1 MKRNFSFYVARRYMF
16 SKKSVGA
23 INVISFISVTGV
35 AVATM
40 ALVIVLSVF
49 NGFHDLVA
57 SLFTNFDPQIEVVPA
72 KGKTVNADAP
82 ELDKIRHLNF
92 VDVATDVVEDQ
103 AIAVYGDRQRMV
115 TVMGV
120 DENFDQLTR
129 IGDILYGE
137 GDFTLRVANLYFGVP
152 GIRLAQDMGLGAR
165 WADYLKIYAP
175 VRQGQLTD
183 LDTPTDGFVVDSLL
197 SPGVVFAVN
206 QNKYD
211 RDRII
216 TSIYFARQLFDQ
228 DGMLSSLQL
237 RLKPGTDLA
246 EAKQEIKAAAGEN
259 FRVLDRFE
267 QQEDTFRIMQIEK
280 VLAYVFLTFILIV
293 ACFNIISSLSMLIID
308 KKDDINTLHNL
319 GASDRQIVSIFLY
332 EGRIISAVGALI
344 GIGLGLA
351 LCGLQQAF
359 GFVKMG
365 DSSGT
370 FIVNA
375 YPRER
380 SLRGCAR
387 SVHHRH
393 PDRMGGVVDSGAPSA
408 PSDNGQK
415 SNNINKS
422 KENNEQETL
431 FDSSSCCPA
440 CRSDGS
446 SNANRQRTDCAAC
459 GKGERRTGCHPQR
472 GLLEDDFGFGV

>member
-23 INVISFISVTGV
+23 INVISFISVAGV
-35 AVATM
+35 AVGTM

-57 SLFTNFDPQIEVVPA
+57 SLFTNFDPQIEVVPV
-72 KGKTVNADAP
+72 KGKTINADAP
-82 ELDKIRHLNF
+82 ELDRIRHLNF

-120 DENFDQLTR
+120 DENFDQLTN
-129 IGDILYGE
+129 ISDILYGD

-152 GIRLAQDMGLGAR
+152 GIRLAQDLGLGAR

-175 VRQGQLTD
+175 VRRGQLTD

-197 SPGVVFAVN
+197 SPGVVYAVN

-237 RLKPGTDLA
+237 RLKPGTDLGT
-246 EAKQEIKAAAGEN
+246 AKREIKAAAGER

-267 QQEDTFRIMQIEK
+267 QQADTFRIMQIEK

-308 KKDDINTLHNL
+308 KKNDINTLHNL
-319 GASDRQIVSIFLY
+319 GANDRQIVSIFLY

-365 DSSGT
+365 ESSGT

-375 YPRER
+375 YPV
-380 SLRGCAR
+380 
-387 SVHHRH
+387 SVHYW
-393 PDRMGGVVDSGAPSA
+393 DVLVVFITVILIGWAASW
-408 PSDNGQK
+408 
-415 SNNINKS
+415 I
-422 KENNEQETL
+422 
-431 FDSSSCCPA
+431 PA
-440 CRSDGS
+440 RRLRKQIL
-446 SNANRQRTDCAAC
+446 NRIT
-459 GKGERRTGCHPQR
+459 TP
-472 GLLEDDFGFGV
+472 

>member
-23 INVISFISVTGV
+23 INVISFISVAGV
-35 AVATM
+35 AVGTM

-57 SLFTNFDPQIEVVPA
+57 SLFTNFDPQIEVVPV
-72 KGKTVNADAP
+72 KGKTINADAP
-82 ELDKIRHLNF
+82 ELDRIRHLDF

-120 DENFDQLTR
+120 DENFDQLTN
-129 IGDILYGE
+129 ISDILYGD

-152 GIRLAQDMGLGAR
+152 GIRLAQDLGLSAR

-175 VRQGQLTD
+175 VRRGQLTD

-197 SPGVVFAVN
+197 SPGVVYAVN

-237 RLKPGTDLA
+237 RLKPGTDLST
-246 EAKQEIKAAAGEN
+246 AKREIKAAAGEK

-267 QQEDTFRIMQIEK
+267 QQADTFRIMQIEK

-308 KKDDINTLHNL
+308 KKNDINTLHNL
-319 GASDRQIVSIFLY
+319 GANDRQIQSIFLY

-365 DSSGT
+365 ESSGT

-375 YPRER
+375 YPV
-380 SLRGCAR
+380 
-387 SVHHRH
+387 SVHYW
-393 PDRMGGVVDSGAPSA
+393 DVLVVFITVILIGWAASW
-408 PSDNGQK
+408 
-415 SNNINKS
+415 I
-422 KENNEQETL
+422 
-431 FDSSSCCPA
+431 PA
-440 CRSDGS
+440 RRLRKQIL
-446 SNANRQRTDCAAC
+446 NRIT
-459 GKGERRTGCHPQR
+459 TS
-472 GLLEDDFGFGV
+472 

>member
-1 MKRNFSFYVARRYMF
+1 MLKRNFSFYIARRYMF

-23 INVISFISVTGV
+23 INVISFISVAGV
-35 AVATM
+35 AVGTM

-57 SLFTNFDPQIEVVPA
+57 SLFTNFDPQIEVVPL
-72 KGKTVNADAP
+72 KGKTINADAP
-82 ELDKIRHLNF
+82 ELDRIRHLNF

-120 DENFDQLTR
+120 DENFDQLTN
-129 IGDILYGE
+129 IGDILYGD

-152 GIRLAQDMGLGAR
+152 GIRLAQDLGLGAR

-175 VRQGQLTD
+175 VRRGQLTD

-197 SPGVVFAVN
+197 SPGVVYAVN

-237 RLKPGTDLA
+237 RLKPGTDLST
-246 EAKQEIKAAAGEN
+246 AKREIKAAAGEK

-267 QQEDTFRIMQIEK
+267 QQADTFRIMQIEK

-308 KKDDINTLHNL
+308 KKNDINTLHNL
-319 GASDRQIVSIFLY
+319 GANDRQIVSIFLY

-365 DSSGT
+365 ESSGT

-375 YPRER
+375 YPV
-380 SLRGCAR
+380 
-387 SVHHRH
+387 SVHYW
-393 PDRMGGVVDSGAPSA
+393 DVLVVFITVILIGWAASW
-408 PSDNGQK
+408 
-415 SNNINKS
+415 I
-422 KENNEQETL
+422 
-431 FDSSSCCPA
+431 PA
-440 CRSDGS
+440 RRLRKQIL
-446 SNANRQRTDCAAC
+446 NRIT
-459 GKGERRTGCHPQR
+459 TP
-472 GLLEDDFGFGV
+472 

>member
-1 MKRNFSFYVARRYMF
+1 MLKRNFSFYVARRYMF

-23 INVISFISVTGV
+23 INVISFISVAGV
-35 AVATM
+35 AVGTM

-57 SLFTNFDPQIEVVPA
+57 SLFTNFDPQIEVVPV
-72 KGKTVNADAP
+72 KGKTINADAP
-82 ELDKIRHLNF
+82 ELDRIRHLDF

-120 DENFDQLTR
+120 DENFDQLTN
-129 IGDILYGE
+129 IGDILYGD

-152 GIRLAQDMGLGAR
+152 GIRLAQDLGLGAR

-175 VRQGQLTD
+175 VRRGQLTD

-197 SPGVVFAVN
+197 SPGVVYAVN

-237 RLKPGTDLA
+237 RLKPGTDLGA
-246 EAKQEIKAAAGEN
+246 AKKEIKAAAGEK

-267 QQEDTFRIMQIEK
+267 QQADTFRIMQIEK

-308 KKDDINTLHNL
+308 KKNDINTLHNL
-319 GASDRQIVSIFLY
+319 GANDRQIQSIFLY

-365 DSSGT
+365 ESSGT

-375 YPRER
+375 YPV
-380 SLRGCAR
+380 
-387 SVHHRH
+387 SVHYW
-393 PDRMGGVVDSGAPSA
+393 DVLVVFITVILIGWAASW
-408 PSDNGQK
+408 
-415 SNNINKS
+415 I
-422 KENNEQETL
+422 
-431 FDSSSCCPA
+431 PA
-440 CRSDGS
+440 RRLRKQIL
-446 SNANRQRTDCAAC
+446 NRIT
-459 GKGERRTGCHPQR
+459 TP
-472 GLLEDDFGFGV
+472 

>member
-1 MKRNFSFYVARRYMF
+1 MSTSQHNTISTPQHFTITTHKIMKRNFSFYVARRYMF

-23 INVISFISVTGV
+23 INVISFISVAGV
-35 AVATM
+35 AVGTM

-57 SLFTNFDPQIEVVPA
+57 SLFTNFDPQIEVVPV
-72 KGKTVNADAP
+72 KGKTINADAP
-82 ELDKIRHLNF
+82 ELDRIRHLDF

-120 DENFDQLTR
+120 DENFDQLTN
-129 IGDILYGE
+129 ISDILYGD

-152 GIRLAQDMGLGAR
+152 GIRLAQDLGLGAR

-175 VRQGQLTD
+175 VRRGQLTD

-197 SPGVVFAVN
+197 SPGVVYAVN

-237 RLKPGTDLA
+237 RLKPGTDLGT
-246 EAKQEIKAAAGEN
+246 AKREIKAAAGEK

-267 QQEDTFRIMQIEK
+267 QQADTFRIMQIEK

-308 KKDDINTLHNL
+308 KKNDINTLHNL
-319 GASDRQIVSIFLY
+319 GANDRQIQSIFLY

-365 DSSGT
+365 ESSGT

-375 YPRER
+375 YPV
-380 SLRGCAR
+380 
-387 SVHHRH
+387 SVHYW
-393 PDRMGGVVDSGAPSA
+393 DVLVVFITVILIGWAASW
-408 PSDNGQK
+408 
-415 SNNINKS
+415 I
-422 KENNEQETL
+422 
-431 FDSSSCCPA
+431 PA
-440 CRSDGS
+440 RRLRKQIL
-446 SNANRQRTDCAAC
+446 NRIT
-459 GKGERRTGCHPQR
+459 TS
-472 GLLEDDFGFGV
+472 

>member
-1 MKRNFSFYVARRYMF
+1 MLKRNFSFYVARRYMF

-23 INVISFISVTGV
+23 INVISFISVAGV
-35 AVATM
+35 AVGTM

-57 SLFTNFDPQIEVVPA
+57 SLFTNFDPQIEVVPV
-72 KGKTVNADAP
+72 KGKTINADAP
-82 ELDKIRHLNF
+82 ELDRIRHLNF

-120 DENFDQLTR
+120 DENFDQLTN
-129 IGDILYGE
+129 ISDILYGD

-152 GIRLAQDMGLGAR
+152 GIRLAQDLGLGAR

-175 VRQGQLTD
+175 VRRGQLTD

-197 SPGVVFAVN
+197 SPGVVYAVN

-237 RLKPGTDLA
+237 RLKPGTDLGT
-246 EAKQEIKAAAGEN
+246 AKREIKAAAGEK

-267 QQEDTFRIMQIEK
+267 QQADTFRIMQIEK

-308 KKDDINTLHNL
+308 KKNDINTLHNL
-319 GASDRQIVSIFLY
+319 GANDRQIQSIFLY

-365 DSSGT
+365 ESSGT

-375 YPRER
+375 YPV
-380 SLRGCAR
+380 
-387 SVHHRH
+387 SVHYW
-393 PDRMGGVVDSGAPSA
+393 DVLVVFVTVILIGWAASW
-408 PSDNGQK
+408 
-415 SNNINKS
+415 I
-422 KENNEQETL
+422 
-431 FDSSSCCPA
+431 PA
-440 CRSDGS
+440 RRLRKQIL
-446 SNANRQRTDCAAC
+446 NRIT
-459 GKGERRTGCHPQR
+459 TP
-472 GLLEDDFGFGV
+472 

>member
-23 INVISFISVTGV
+23 INVISFISVAGV
-35 AVATM
+35 AVGTM

-57 SLFTNFDPQIEVVPA
+57 SLFTNFDPQIEVVPL

-82 ELDKIRHLNF
+82 ELDRIRHLNF

-120 DENFDQLTR
+120 DENFDQLTN
-129 IGDILYGE
+129 ISDILYGD
-137 GDFTLRVANLYFGVP
+137 GDFTLRIANLYFGVP
-152 GIRLAQDMGLGAR
+152 GIRLAQDLGLGAR

-175 VRQGQLTD
+175 VRRGQLTD

-197 SPGVVFAVN
+197 SPGVVYAVN

-237 RLKPGTDLA
+237 RLKPGTDLST
-246 EAKQEIKAAAGEN
+246 AKREIKAAAGEK

-267 QQEDTFRIMQIEK
+267 QQADTFRIMQIEK

-308 KKDDINTLHNL
+308 KKNDINTLHNL
-319 GASDRQIVSIFLY
+319 GANDRQIQSIFLY

-365 DSSGT
+365 ESSGT

-375 YPRER
+375 YPV
-380 SLRGCAR
+380 
-387 SVHHRH
+387 SVHYW
-393 PDRMGGVVDSGAPSA
+393 DVLVVFITVILIGWAASW
-408 PSDNGQK
+408 
-415 SNNINKS
+415 I
-422 KENNEQETL
+422 
-431 FDSSSCCPA
+431 PA
-440 CRSDGS
+440 RRLRKQIL
-446 SNANRQRTDCAAC
+446 NRIT
-459 GKGERRTGCHPQR
+459 TP
-472 GLLEDDFGFGV
+472 

>member
-1 MKRNFSFYVARRYMF
+1 MLKRNFSFYVARRYMF

-23 INVISFISVTGV
+23 INVISFISVAGV
-35 AVATM
+35 AVGTM

-57 SLFTNFDPQIEVVPA
+57 SLFTNFDPQIEVVPV
-72 KGKTVNADAP
+72 KGKTINADAP
-82 ELDKIRHLNF
+82 ELDRIRHLDF

-120 DENFDQLTR
+120 DENFDQLTN
-129 IGDILYGE
+129 IGDILYGD

-152 GIRLAQDMGLGAR
+152 GIRLAQDLGLGTR

-175 VRQGQLTD
+175 VRRGQLTD

-197 SPGVVFAVN
+197 SPGVVYAVN

-237 RLKPGTDLA
+237 RLKPGTDLST
-246 EAKQEIKAAAGEN
+246 AKREIKAAAGEK

-267 QQEDTFRIMQIEK
+267 QQADTFRIMQIEK

-308 KKDDINTLHNL
+308 KKNDINTLHNL
-319 GASDRQIVSIFLY
+319 GANDRQIQSIFLY

-365 DSSGT
+365 ESSGT

-375 YPRER
+375 YPV
-380 SLRGCAR
+380 
-387 SVHHRH
+387 SVHYW
-393 PDRMGGVVDSGAPSA
+393 DVLVVFITVILIGWAASW
-408 PSDNGQK
+408 
-415 SNNINKS
+415 I
-422 KENNEQETL
+422 
-431 FDSSSCCPA
+431 PA
-440 CRSDGS
+440 RRLRKQIL
-446 SNANRQRTDCAAC
+446 NRIT
-459 GKGERRTGCHPQR
+459 TP
-472 GLLEDDFGFGV
+472 

>member
-1 MKRNFSFYVARRYMF
+1 MSTSQHNTISTPQHFTITTHKIMKRNFSFYVARRYMF

-23 INVISFISVTGV
+23 INVISFISVAGV
-35 AVATM
+35 AVGTM

-57 SLFTNFDPQIEVVPA
+57 SLFTNFDPQIEVVPV
-72 KGKTVNADAP
+72 KGKTINADAP
-82 ELDKIRHLNF
+82 ELDRIRHLDF

-120 DENFDQLTR
+120 DENFDQLTN
-129 IGDILYGE
+129 ISDILYGD

-152 GIRLAQDMGLGAR
+152 GIRLAQDLGLGAR
-165 WADYLKIYAP
+165 WTDYLKIYAP
-175 VRQGQLTD
+175 VRRGQLTD

-197 SPGVVFAVN
+197 SPGVVYAVN

-237 RLKPGTDLA
+237 RLKPGTDLST
-246 EAKQEIKAAAGEN
+246 AKREIKAAAGEK

-267 QQEDTFRIMQIEK
+267 QQADTFRIMQIEK

-308 KKDDINTLHNL
+308 KKNDINTLHNL
-319 GASDRQIVSIFLY
+319 GANDRQIVSIFLY

-365 DSSGT
+365 ESSGT

-375 YPRER
+375 YPV
-380 SLRGCAR
+380 
-387 SVHHRH
+387 SVHYW
-393 PDRMGGVVDSGAPSA
+393 DVLVVFVTVILIGWAASW
-408 PSDNGQK
+408 
-415 SNNINKS
+415 I
-422 KENNEQETL
+422 
-431 FDSSSCCPA
+431 PA
-440 CRSDGS
+440 RRLRKQIL
-446 SNANRQRTDCAAC
+446 NRIT
-459 GKGERRTGCHPQR
+459 TS
-472 GLLEDDFGFGV
+472 

>member
-23 INVISFISVTGV
+23 INVISFISVAGV
-35 AVATM
+35 AVGTM

-57 SLFTNFDPQIEVVPA
+57 SLFTNFDPQIEVVPV
-72 KGKTVNADAP
+72 KGKTINADAP
-82 ELDKIRHLNF
+82 ELDRIRHLDF

-120 DENFDQLTR
+120 DENFDQLTN
-129 IGDILYGE
+129 ISDILYGD

-152 GIRLAQDMGLGAR
+152 GIRLAQDLGLGAR

-175 VRQGQLTD
+175 VRRGQLTD

-197 SPGVVFAVN
+197 SPGVVYAVN

-237 RLKPGTDLA
+237 RLKPGTDLST
-246 EAKQEIKAAAGEN
+246 AKREIKAAAGEK

-267 QQEDTFRIMQIEK
+267 QQADTFRIMQIEK

-308 KKDDINTLHNL
+308 KKNDINTLHNL
-319 GASDRQIVSIFLY
+319 GANDRQIQSIFLY

-365 DSSGT
+365 ESSGT

-375 YPRER
+375 YPV
-380 SLRGCAR
+380 
-387 SVHHRH
+387 SVHYW
-393 PDRMGGVVDSGAPSA
+393 DVLVVFITVILIGWAASWM
-408 PSDNGQK
+408 
-415 SNNINKS
+415 
-422 KENNEQETL
+422 
-431 FDSSSCCPA
+431 PA
-440 CRSDGS
+440 RRLRKQIL
-446 SNANRQRTDCAAC
+446 NRIT
-459 GKGERRTGCHPQR
+459 TP
-472 GLLEDDFGFGV
+472 

>member
-23 INVISFISVTGV
+23 INVISFISVAGV
-35 AVATM
+35 AVGTM

-57 SLFTNFDPQIEVVPA
+57 SLFTNFDPQIEVVPV
-72 KGKTVNADAP
+72 KGKTINADAP
-82 ELDKIRHLNF
+82 ELDRIRHLDF

-120 DENFDQLTR
+120 DENFDQLTN
-129 IGDILYGE
+129 ISDILYGD

-152 GIRLAQDMGLGAR
+152 GIRLAQDLGLGAR

-175 VRQGQLTD
+175 VRRGQLTD

-197 SPGVVFAVN
+197 SPGVVYAVN

-237 RLKPGTDLA
+237 RLKPGTDLST
-246 EAKQEIKAAAGEN
+246 AKREIRAAAGEK

-267 QQEDTFRIMQIEK
+267 QQADTFRIMQIEK

-308 KKDDINTLHNL
+308 KKNDINTLHNL
-319 GASDRQIVSIFLY
+319 GANDRQIQSIFLY

-365 DSSGT
+365 ESSGT

-375 YPRER
+375 YPV
-380 SLRGCAR
+380 
-387 SVHHRH
+387 SVHYW
-393 PDRMGGVVDSGAPSA
+393 DVLVVFITVILIGWAASW
-408 PSDNGQK
+408 
-415 SNNINKS
+415 I
-422 KENNEQETL
+422 
-431 FDSSSCCPA
+431 PA
-440 CRSDGS
+440 RRLRKQIL
-446 SNANRQRTDCAAC
+446 NRIT
-459 GKGERRTGCHPQR
+459 TP
-472 GLLEDDFGFGV
+472 

>member
-23 INVISFISVTGV
+23 INVISFISVAGV
-35 AVATM
+35 AVGTM

-57 SLFTNFDPQIEVVPA
+57 SLFTNFDPQIEVVPV
-72 KGKTVNADAP
+72 KGKTINADAP
-82 ELDKIRHLNF
+82 ELDRIRHLNF

-120 DENFDQLTR
+120 DENFDQLTN
-129 IGDILYGE
+129 ISDILYGD
-137 GDFTLRVANLYFGVP
+137 GDFTLRIANLYFGVP
-152 GIRLAQDMGLGAR
+152 GIRLAQDLGLGAR

-175 VRQGQLTD
+175 VRRGQLTD

-197 SPGVVFAVN
+197 SPGVVYAVN

-237 RLKPGTDLA
+237 RLKPGTDLST
-246 EAKQEIKAAAGEN
+246 AKREIKAAAGEK

-267 QQEDTFRIMQIEK
+267 QQADTFRIMQIEK

-308 KKDDINTLHNL
+308 KKNDINTLHNL
-319 GASDRQIVSIFLY
+319 GANDRQIQSIFLY

-365 DSSGT
+365 ESSGT

-375 YPRER
+375 YPV
-380 SLRGCAR
+380 
-387 SVHHRH
+387 SVHYW
-393 PDRMGGVVDSGAPSA
+393 DVLVVFITVILIGWAASW
-408 PSDNGQK
+408 
-415 SNNINKS
+415 I
-422 KENNEQETL
+422 
-431 FDSSSCCPA
+431 PA
-440 CRSDGS
+440 RRLRKQIL
-446 SNANRQRTDCAAC
+446 NRIT
-459 GKGERRTGCHPQR
+459 TS
-472 GLLEDDFGFGV
+472 

>member
-23 INVISFISVTGV
+23 INVISFISVAGV
-35 AVATM
+35 AVGTM

-57 SLFTNFDPQIEVVPA
+57 SLFTNFDPQIEVVPV
-72 KGKTVNADAP
+72 KGKTINADAP
-82 ELDKIRHLNF
+82 ELDRIRHLDF

-120 DENFDQLTR
+120 DENFDQLTN
-129 IGDILYGE
+129 ISDILYGD

-152 GIRLAQDMGLGAR
+152 GIRLAQDLGLGAR

-175 VRQGQLTD
+175 VRRGQLTD

-197 SPGVVFAVN
+197 SPGVVYAVN

-237 RLKPGTDLA
+237 RLKPGTDLST
-246 EAKQEIKAAAGEN
+246 AKREIKAAAGEK

-267 QQEDTFRIMQIEK
+267 QQADTFRIMQIEK

-308 KKDDINTLHNL
+308 KKNDINTLHNL
-319 GASDRQIVSIFLY
+319 GANDRQIVSIFLY

-365 DSSGT
+365 ESSGT

-375 YPRER
+375 YPV
-380 SLRGCAR
+380 
-387 SVHHRH
+387 SVHYW
-393 PDRMGGVVDSGAPSA
+393 DVLVVFITVILIGWAASW
-408 PSDNGQK
+408 
-415 SNNINKS
+415 I
-422 KENNEQETL
+422 
-431 FDSSSCCPA
+431 PA
-440 CRSDGS
+440 RRLRKQIL
-446 SNANRQRTDCAAC
+446 NRIT
-459 GKGERRTGCHPQR
+459 TP
-472 GLLEDDFGFGV
+472 

>member
-1 MKRNFSFYVARRYMF
+1 MLKRNFSFYVARRYMF

-23 INVISFISVTGV
+23 INVISFISVAGV
-35 AVATM
+35 AVGTM

-57 SLFTNFDPQIEVVPA
+57 SLFTNFDPQIEVVPV
-72 KGKTVNADAP
+72 KGKTINADAP
-82 ELDKIRHLNF
+82 ELDRIRHLDF

-120 DENFDQLTR
+120 DENFDQLTN
-129 IGDILYGE
+129 IGDILYGD

-152 GIRLAQDMGLGAR
+152 GIRLAQDLGLGAR

-175 VRQGQLTD
+175 VRRGQLTD

-197 SPGVVFAVN
+197 SPGVVYAVN

-237 RLKPGTDLA
+237 RLKPGTDLST
-246 EAKQEIKAAAGEN
+246 AKREIKAAAGER

-267 QQEDTFRIMQIEK
+267 QQADTFRIMQIEK

-308 KKDDINTLHNL
+308 KKNDINTLHNL
-319 GASDRQIVSIFLY
+319 GANDRQIQSIFLY

-365 DSSGT
+365 ESSGT

-375 YPRER
+375 YPV
-380 SLRGCAR
+380 
-387 SVHHRH
+387 SVHYW
-393 PDRMGGVVDSGAPSA
+393 DVLVVFITVILIGWAASW
-408 PSDNGQK
+408 
-415 SNNINKS
+415 I
-422 KENNEQETL
+422 
-431 FDSSSCCPA
+431 PA
-440 CRSDGS
+440 RRLRKQIL
-446 SNANRQRTDCAAC
+446 NRIT
-459 GKGERRTGCHPQR
+459 TP
-472 GLLEDDFGFGV
+472 

>member
-23 INVISFISVTGV
+23 INVISFISVAGV
-35 AVATM
+35 AVGTM

-57 SLFTNFDPQIEVVPA
+57 SLFTNFDPQIEVVPV
-72 KGKTVNADAP
+72 KGKTINADAP
-82 ELDKIRHLNF
+82 ELDRIRHLDF

-120 DENFDQLTR
+120 DENFDQLTN
-129 IGDILYGE
+129 ISDILYGD

-152 GIRLAQDMGLGAR
+152 GIRLAQDLGLGAR

-175 VRQGQLTD
+175 VRRGQLTD

-197 SPGVVFAVN
+197 SPGVVYAVN

-228 DGMLSSLQL
+228 DGRLSSLQL
-237 RLKPGTDLA
+237 RLKPGTDLST
-246 EAKQEIKAAAGEN
+246 AKREIKAAAGEK

-267 QQEDTFRIMQIEK
+267 QQADTFRIMQIEK

-308 KKDDINTLHNL
+308 KKNDINTLHNL
-319 GASDRQIVSIFLY
+319 GANDRQIQSIFLY

-365 DSSGT
+365 ESSGT

-375 YPRER
+375 YPV
-380 SLRGCAR
+380 
-387 SVHHRH
+387 SVHYW
-393 PDRMGGVVDSGAPSA
+393 DVLVVFITVILIGWAASW
-408 PSDNGQK
+408 
-415 SNNINKS
+415 I
-422 KENNEQETL
+422 
-431 FDSSSCCPA
+431 PA
-440 CRSDGS
+440 RRLRKQIL
-446 SNANRQRTDCAAC
+446 NRIT
-459 GKGERRTGCHPQR
+459 TP
-472 GLLEDDFGFGV
+472 

>member
-23 INVISFISVTGV
+23 INVISFISVAGV
-35 AVATM
+35 AVGTM

-57 SLFTNFDPQIEVVPA
+57 SLFTNFDPQIEVVPV
-72 KGKTVNADAP
+72 KGKTINADAP
-82 ELDKIRHLNF
+82 ELDRIRHLNF

-120 DENFDQLTR
+120 DENFDQLTN
-129 IGDILYGE
+129 ISDILYGD

-175 VRQGQLTD
+175 VRRGQLTD

-197 SPGVVFAVN
+197 SPGVVYAVN

-237 RLKPGTDLA
+237 RLKPGTDLST
-246 EAKQEIKAAAGEN
+246 AKREIKAAAGEK

-267 QQEDTFRIMQIEK
+267 QQADTFRIMQIEK

-308 KKDDINTLHNL
+308 KKNDINTLHNL
-319 GASDRQIVSIFLY
+319 GANDRQIQSIFLY

-365 DSSGT
+365 ESSGT

-375 YPRER
+375 YPV
-380 SLRGCAR
+380 
-387 SVHHRH
+387 SVHYW
-393 PDRMGGVVDSGAPSA
+393 DVLVVFITVILIGWAASW
-408 PSDNGQK
+408 
-415 SNNINKS
+415 I
-422 KENNEQETL
+422 
-431 FDSSSCCPA
+431 PA
-440 CRSDGS
+440 RRLRKQIL
-446 SNANRQRTDCAAC
+446 NRIT
-459 GKGERRTGCHPQR
+459 TP
-472 GLLEDDFGFGV
+472 

>member
-23 INVISFISVTGV
+23 INVISFISVAGV
-35 AVATM
+35 AVGTM

-57 SLFTNFDPQIEVVPA
+57 SLFTNFDPQIEVVPV
-72 KGKTVNADAP
+72 KGKTINADAP
-82 ELDKIRHLNF
+82 ELDRIRHLDF

-103 AIAVYGDRQRMV
+103 AIAVYGYRQRMV

-120 DENFDQLTR
+120 DENFDQLTN
-129 IGDILYGE
+129 ISDILYGD

-152 GIRLAQDMGLGAR
+152 GIRLAQDLGLGAR

-175 VRQGQLTD
+175 VRRGQLTD

-197 SPGVVFAVN
+197 SPGVVYAVN

-237 RLKPGTDLA
+237 RLKPGTDLST
-246 EAKQEIKAAAGEN
+246 AKREIKAAAGEK

-267 QQEDTFRIMQIEK
+267 QQADTFRIMQIEK

-319 GASDRQIVSIFLY
+319 GANDRQIQSIFLY

-365 DSSGT
+365 ESSGT

-375 YPRER
+375 YPV
-380 SLRGCAR
+380 
-387 SVHHRH
+387 SVHYW
-393 PDRMGGVVDSGAPSA
+393 DVLVVFVTVILIGWAASW
-408 PSDNGQK
+408 
-415 SNNINKS
+415 I
-422 KENNEQETL
+422 
-431 FDSSSCCPA
+431 PA
-440 CRSDGS
+440 RRLRKQIL
-446 SNANRQRTDCAAC
+446 NRIT
-459 GKGERRTGCHPQR
+459 TP
-472 GLLEDDFGFGV
+472 

>member
-1 MKRNFSFYVARRYMF
+1 MKRNFSFYIARRYMF

-23 INVISFISVTGV
+23 INVISFISVAGV
-35 AVATM
+35 AVGTM

-57 SLFTNFDPQIEVVPA
+57 SLFTNFDPQIEVVPL
-72 KGKTVNADAP
+72 KGKTINADAP
-82 ELDKIRHLNF
+82 ELDKIRHLDF

-120 DENFDQLTR
+120 DENFDQLTN
-129 IGDILYGE
+129 IGDILYGD

-152 GIRLAQDMGLGAR
+152 GIRLAQDLGLGAR

-175 VRQGQLTD
+175 VRRGQLTD

-197 SPGVVFAVN
+197 SPGVVYAVN

-237 RLKPGTDLA
+237 RLKPGTDLGT
-246 EAKQEIKAAAGEN
+246 AKREIKAAAGEK

-267 QQEDTFRIMQIEK
+267 QQADTFRIMQIEK

-308 KKDDINTLHNL
+308 KKNDINTLHNL
-319 GASDRQIVSIFLY
+319 GANDRQIQSIFLY

-365 DSSGT
+365 ESSGT

-375 YPRER
+375 YPV
-380 SLRGCAR
+380 
-387 SVHHRH
+387 SVHYW
-393 PDRMGGVVDSGAPSA
+393 DVLVVFITVILIGWAASW
-408 PSDNGQK
+408 
-415 SNNINKS
+415 I
-422 KENNEQETL
+422 
-431 FDSSSCCPA
+431 PA
-440 CRSDGS
+440 RRLRKQIL
-446 SNANRQRTDCAAC
+446 NRITI
-459 GKGERRTGCHPQR
+459 P
-472 GLLEDDFGFGV
+472 

>member
-57 SLFTNFDPQIEVVPA
+57 SLFTNFDPQIEVVPV
-72 KGKTVNADAP
+72 KGKTINADAP
-82 ELDKIRHLNF
+82 ELDRIRHLDF

-120 DENFDQLTR
+120 DENFDQLTN
-129 IGDILYGE
+129 ISDILYGD

-152 GIRLAQDMGLGAR
+152 GIRLAQDLGLGAR

-175 VRQGQLTD
+175 VRRGQLTD

-197 SPGVVFAVN
+197 SPGVVYAVN

-237 RLKPGTDLA
+237 RLKPGTDLGA
-246 EAKQEIKAAAGEN
+246 AKREIKAAAGEK

-267 QQEDTFRIMQIEK
+267 QQADTFRIMQIEK

-308 KKDDINTLHNL
+308 KKNDINTLHNL
-319 GASDRQIVSIFLY
+319 GANDRQIQSIFLY

-365 DSSGT
+365 ESSGT

-375 YPRER
+375 YPV
-380 SLRGCAR
+380 
-387 SVHHRH
+387 SVHYW
-393 PDRMGGVVDSGAPSA
+393 DVLVVFITVILIGWAASW
-408 PSDNGQK
+408 
-415 SNNINKS
+415 I
-422 KENNEQETL
+422 
-431 FDSSSCCPA
+431 PA
-440 CRSDGS
+440 RRLRKQIL
-446 SNANRQRTDCAAC
+446 NRIT
-459 GKGERRTGCHPQR
+459 TP
-472 GLLEDDFGFGV
+472 

>member
-23 INVISFISVTGV
+23 INVISFISVAGV
-35 AVATM
+35 AVGTM

-57 SLFTNFDPQIEVVPA
+57 SLFTNFDPQIEVVPV
-72 KGKTVNADAP
+72 KGKTINADAP
-82 ELDKIRHLNF
+82 ELDRIRHLDF

-120 DENFDQLTR
+120 DENFDQLTN
-129 IGDILYGE
+129 IGDILYGD

-152 GIRLAQDMGLGAR
+152 GIRLAQDLGLGAR

-175 VRQGQLTD
+175 VRRGQLTD

-197 SPGVVFAVN
+197 SPGVVYAVN

-237 RLKPGTDLA
+237 RLKPGTDLGA
-246 EAKQEIKAAAGEN
+246 AKKEIKAAAGEK

-267 QQEDTFRIMQIEK
+267 QQADTFRIMQIEK

-308 KKDDINTLHNL
+308 KKNDINTLHNL
-319 GASDRQIVSIFLY
+319 GANDRQIQSIFLY

-365 DSSGT
+365 ESSGT

-375 YPRER
+375 YPV
-380 SLRGCAR
+380 
-387 SVHHRH
+387 SVHYW
-393 PDRMGGVVDSGAPSA
+393 DVLVVFITVILIGWAASW
-408 PSDNGQK
+408 
-415 SNNINKS
+415 I
-422 KENNEQETL
+422 
-431 FDSSSCCPA
+431 PA
-440 CRSDGS
+440 RRLRKQIL
-446 SNANRQRTDCAAC
+446 NRIT
-459 GKGERRTGCHPQR
+459 TP
-472 GLLEDDFGFGV
+472 

>member
-1 MKRNFSFYVARRYMF
+1 MSTSQHITISTPQHLTITTHKIMKRNFSFYVARRYMF

-23 INVISFISVTGV
+23 INVISFISVAGV
-35 AVATM
+35 AVGTM

-57 SLFTNFDPQIEVVPA
+57 SLFTNFDPQIEVVPV
-72 KGKTVNADAP
+72 KGKTINADAP
-82 ELDKIRHLNF
+82 ELDRIRHLNF

-120 DENFDQLTR
+120 DENFDQLTN
-129 IGDILYGE
+129 ISDILYGD

-152 GIRLAQDMGLGAR
+152 GIRLAQDLGLGAR

-175 VRQGQLTD
+175 VRRGQLTD

-197 SPGVVFAVN
+197 SPGVVYAVN

-237 RLKPGTDLA
+237 RLKPGTDLST
-246 EAKQEIKAAAGEN
+246 AKREIKAAAGEK

-267 QQEDTFRIMQIEK
+267 QQADTFRIMQIEK

-308 KKDDINTLHNL
+308 KKNDINTLHNL
-319 GASDRQIVSIFLY
+319 GANDRQIQSIFLY

-365 DSSGT
+365 ESSGT

-375 YPRER
+375 YPV
-380 SLRGCAR
+380 
-387 SVHHRH
+387 SVHYW
-393 PDRMGGVVDSGAPSA
+393 DVLVVFITVILIGWAASW
-408 PSDNGQK
+408 
-415 SNNINKS
+415 I
-422 KENNEQETL
+422 
-431 FDSSSCCPA
+431 PA
-440 CRSDGS
+440 RRLRKQIL
-446 SNANRQRTDCAAC
+446 NRIT
-459 GKGERRTGCHPQR
+459 TP
-472 GLLEDDFGFGV
+472 

>member
-23 INVISFISVTGV
+23 INVISFISVAGV
-35 AVATM
+35 AVGTM

-57 SLFTNFDPQIEVVPA
+57 SLFTNFDPQIEVVPV
-72 KGKTVNADAP
+72 KGKTINADAP
-82 ELDKIRHLNF
+82 ELDRIRHLDF

-103 AIAVYGDRQRMV
+103 AISVYGDRQRMV

-120 DENFDQLTR
+120 DENFDQLTN
-129 IGDILYGE
+129 ISDILYGD

-152 GIRLAQDMGLGAR
+152 GIRLAQDLGLGAR

-175 VRQGQLTD
+175 VRRGQLTD

-197 SPGVVFAVN
+197 SPGVVYAVN

-237 RLKPGTDLA
+237 RLKPGTDLST
-246 EAKQEIKAAAGEN
+246 AKREIKAAAGEK

-267 QQEDTFRIMQIEK
+267 QQADTFRIMQIEK

-308 KKDDINTLHNL
+308 KKNDINTLHNL
-319 GASDRQIVSIFLY
+319 GANDRQIQSIFLY

-365 DSSGT
+365 ESSGT

-375 YPRER
+375 YPV
-380 SLRGCAR
+380 
-387 SVHHRH
+387 SVHYW
-393 PDRMGGVVDSGAPSA
+393 DVLVVFITVILIGWAASW
-408 PSDNGQK
+408 
-415 SNNINKS
+415 I
-422 KENNEQETL
+422 
-431 FDSSSCCPA
+431 PA
-440 CRSDGS
+440 RRLRKQIL
-446 SNANRQRTDCAAC
+446 NRIT
-459 GKGERRTGCHPQR
+459 TP
-472 GLLEDDFGFGV
+472 

>member
-1 MKRNFSFYVARRYMF
+1 MLKRNFSFYVARRYMF

-23 INVISFISVTGV
+23 INVISFISVAGV
-35 AVATM
+35 AVGTM

-57 SLFTNFDPQIEVVPA
+57 SLFTNFDPQIEVVPV

-82 ELDKIRHLNF
+82 ELDRIRHLDF

-120 DENFDQLTR
+120 DENFDQLTN
-129 IGDILYGE
+129 ISDILYGD

-152 GIRLAQDMGLGAR
+152 GIRLAQDLGLGAR

-175 VRQGQLTD
+175 VRRGQLTD

-197 SPGVVFAVN
+197 SPGVVYAVN

-246 EAKQEIKAAAGEN
+246 EAKREIKAAAGEK

-267 QQEDTFRIMQIEK
+267 QQADTFRIMQIEK

-308 KKDDINTLHNL
+308 KKNDINTLHNL
-319 GASDRQIVSIFLY
+319 GANDRQIQSIFLY

-365 DSSGT
+365 ESSGT

-375 YPRER
+375 YPV
-380 SLRGCAR
+380 
-387 SVHHRH
+387 SVHYW
-393 PDRMGGVVDSGAPSA
+393 DVLVVFITVILIGWAASW
-408 PSDNGQK
+408 
-415 SNNINKS
+415 I
-422 KENNEQETL
+422 
-431 FDSSSCCPA
+431 PA
-440 CRSDGS
+440 RRLRKQIL
-446 SNANRQRTDCAAC
+446 NRIT
-459 GKGERRTGCHPQR
+459 TP
-472 GLLEDDFGFGV
+472 

>member
-1 MKRNFSFYVARRYMF
+1 MKRNFSFYVARRYIF

-23 INVISFISVTGV
+23 INVISFISVAGV
-35 AVATM
+35 AVGTM

-57 SLFTNFDPQIEVVPA
+57 SLFTNFDPQIEVVPV

-82 ELDKIRHLNF
+82 ELDRIRHLNF

-120 DENFDQLTR
+120 DENFDQLTN
-129 IGDILYGE
+129 ISDILYGD

-152 GIRLAQDMGLGAR
+152 GIRLAQDLGLGAR

-175 VRQGQLTD
+175 VRRGQLTD

-197 SPGVVFAVN
+197 SPGVVYAVN

-237 RLKPGTDLA
+237 RLKPGTDLST
-246 EAKQEIKAAAGEN
+246 AKREIKAAAGEK
-259 FRVLDRFE
+259 FCVLDRFE
-267 QQEDTFRIMQIEK
+267 QQADTFRIMQIEK

-308 KKDDINTLHNL
+308 KKNDINTLHNL
-319 GASDRQIVSIFLY
+319 GANDRQIQSIFLY

-365 DSSGT
+365 ESSGT

-375 YPRER
+375 YPV
-380 SLRGCAR
+380 
-387 SVHHRH
+387 SVHYW
-393 PDRMGGVVDSGAPSA
+393 DVLVVFITVILIGWAASW
-408 PSDNGQK
+408 
-415 SNNINKS
+415 I
-422 KENNEQETL
+422 
-431 FDSSSCCPA
+431 PA
-440 CRSDGS
+440 RRLRKQIL
-446 SNANRQRTDCAAC
+446 NRIT
-459 GKGERRTGCHPQR
+459 TP
-472 GLLEDDFGFGV
+472 

>member
-1 MKRNFSFYVARRYMF
+1 MLKRNFSFYVARRYMF

-23 INVISFISVTGV
+23 INVISFISVAGV
-35 AVATM
+35 AVGTM

-57 SLFTNFDPQIEVVPA
+57 SLFTNFDPQIEVVPV
-72 KGKTVNADAP
+72 KGKTINADAP
-82 ELDKIRHLNF
+82 ELDRIRHLNF

-120 DENFDQLTR
+120 DENFDQLTN
-129 IGDILYGE
+129 ISDILYGD

-152 GIRLAQDMGLGAR
+152 GIRLAQDLGLGAR

-175 VRQGQLTD
+175 VRRGQLTD

-197 SPGVVFAVN
+197 SPGVVYAVN

-237 RLKPGTDLA
+237 RLKPGTDLST
-246 EAKQEIKAAAGEN
+246 AKREIKAAAGEK

-267 QQEDTFRIMQIEK
+267 QQADTFRIMQIEK

-308 KKDDINTLHNL
+308 KKNDINTLHNL
-319 GASDRQIVSIFLY
+319 GANDRQIQSIFLY

-365 DSSGT
+365 ESSGT

-375 YPRER
+375 YPV
-380 SLRGCAR
+380 
-387 SVHHRH
+387 SVHYW
-393 PDRMGGVVDSGAPSA
+393 DVLVVFITVILIGWAASW
-408 PSDNGQK
+408 
-415 SNNINKS
+415 I
-422 KENNEQETL
+422 
-431 FDSSSCCPA
+431 PA
-440 CRSDGS
+440 RRLRKQIL
-446 SNANRQRTDCAAC
+446 NRIT
-459 GKGERRTGCHPQR
+459 TP
-472 GLLEDDFGFGV
+472 

>member
-23 INVISFISVTGV
+23 INVISFISVAGV
-35 AVATM
+35 AVGTM

-57 SLFTNFDPQIEVVPA
+57 SLFTNFDPQIEVVPV
-72 KGKTVNADAP
+72 KGKTINADAP
-82 ELDKIRHLNF
+82 ELDRIRHLDF

-120 DENFDQLTR
+120 DENFDQLTN
-129 IGDILYGE
+129 ISDILYGD

-152 GIRLAQDMGLGAR
+152 GIRLAQDLGLGAR

-175 VRQGQLTD
+175 VRRGQLTD

-197 SPGVVFAVN
+197 SPGVVYAVN

-237 RLKPGTDLA
+237 RLKPGTDLST
-246 EAKQEIKAAAGEN
+246 AKCEIKAAAGEK

-267 QQEDTFRIMQIEK
+267 QQADTFRIMQIEK

-319 GASDRQIVSIFLY
+319 GANDRQIQSIFLY

-365 DSSGT
+365 ESSGT

-375 YPRER
+375 YPV
-380 SLRGCAR
+380 
-387 SVHHRH
+387 SVHYW
-393 PDRMGGVVDSGAPSA
+393 DVLVVFITVILIGWAASW
-408 PSDNGQK
+408 
-415 SNNINKS
+415 I
-422 KENNEQETL
+422 
-431 FDSSSCCPA
+431 PA
-440 CRSDGS
+440 RRLRKQIL
-446 SNANRQRTDCAAC
+446 NRIT
-459 GKGERRTGCHPQR
+459 TP
-472 GLLEDDFGFGV
+472 

>member
-23 INVISFISVTGV
+23 INVISFISVAGV
-35 AVATM
+35 AVGTM

-57 SLFTNFDPQIEVVPA
+57 SLFTNFDPQIEVVPV
-72 KGKTVNADAP
+72 KGKTINADAP
-82 ELDKIRHLNF
+82 ELDRIRHLDF

-120 DENFDQLTR
+120 DENFDQLTN
-129 IGDILYGE
+129 ISDILYGD

-152 GIRLAQDMGLGAR
+152 GIRLAQDLGLGAR

-175 VRQGQLTD
+175 VRRGQLTD

-197 SPGVVFAVN
+197 SPGVVYAVN

-237 RLKPGTDLA
+237 RLKPGTDLST
-246 EAKQEIKAAAGEN
+246 AKCEIKAAAGEK

-267 QQEDTFRIMQIEK
+267 QQADTFRIMQIEK

-293 ACFNIISSLSMLIID
+293 ACFNIVSSLSMLIID
-308 KKDDINTLHNL
+308 KKNDINTLHNL
-319 GASDRQIVSIFLY
+319 GANDRQIQSIFLY

-365 DSSGT
+365 ESSGT

-375 YPRER
+375 YPV
-380 SLRGCAR
+380 
-387 SVHHRH
+387 SVHYW
-393 PDRMGGVVDSGAPSA
+393 DVLVVFITVILIGWAASW
-408 PSDNGQK
+408 
-415 SNNINKS
+415 I
-422 KENNEQETL
+422 
-431 FDSSSCCPA
+431 PA
-440 CRSDGS
+440 RRLRKQIL
-446 SNANRQRTDCAAC
+446 NRIT
-459 GKGERRTGCHPQR
+459 TP
-472 GLLEDDFGFGV
+472 

>member
-23 INVISFISVTGV
+23 INVISFISVAGV
-35 AVATM
+35 AVGTM

-57 SLFTNFDPQIEVVPA
+57 SLFTNFDPQIEVVPV
-72 KGKTVNADAP
+72 KGKTINADAP
-82 ELDKIRHLNF
+82 ELDRIRHLDF

-120 DENFDQLTR
+120 DENFDQLTN
-129 IGDILYGE
+129 ISDILYGD

-152 GIRLAQDMGLGAR
+152 GIRLAQDLGLGAR
-165 WADYLKIYAP
+165 WTDYLKIYAP
-175 VRQGQLTD
+175 VRRGQLTD

-197 SPGVVFAVN
+197 SPGVVYAVN

-237 RLKPGTDLA
+237 RLKPGTDLST
-246 EAKQEIKAAAGEN
+246 AKREIKAAAGEK

-267 QQEDTFRIMQIEK
+267 QQADTFRIMQIEK

-308 KKDDINTLHNL
+308 KKNDINTLHNL
-319 GASDRQIVSIFLY
+319 GANDRQIQSIFLY

-365 DSSGT
+365 ESSGT

-375 YPRER
+375 YPV
-380 SLRGCAR
+380 
-387 SVHHRH
+387 SVHYW
-393 PDRMGGVVDSGAPSA
+393 DVLVVFITVILIGWAASW
-408 PSDNGQK
+408 
-415 SNNINKS
+415 I
-422 KENNEQETL
+422 
-431 FDSSSCCPA
+431 PA
-440 CRSDGS
+440 RRLRKQIL
-446 SNANRQRTDCAAC
+446 NRIT
-459 GKGERRTGCHPQR
+459 TS
-472 GLLEDDFGFGV
+472 

>member
-1 MKRNFSFYVARRYMF
+1 MKRNFSFYIARRYMF

-23 INVISFISVTGV
+23 INVISFISVAGV
-35 AVATM
+35 AVGTM

-57 SLFTNFDPQIEVVPA
+57 SLFTNFDPQIEVVPV
-72 KGKTVNADAP
+72 KGKTINADAP
-82 ELDKIRHLNF
+82 ELDRIRHLDF

-120 DENFDQLTR
+120 DENFDQLTN
-129 IGDILYGE
+129 IGDILYGD

-152 GIRLAQDMGLGAR
+152 GIRLAQDLGLGAR

-175 VRQGQLTD
+175 VRRGQLTD

-197 SPGVVFAVN
+197 SPGVVYAVN

-237 RLKPGTDLA
+237 RLKPGTDLST
-246 EAKQEIKAAAGEN
+246 AKREIKAAAGEK

-267 QQEDTFRIMQIEK
+267 QQADTFRIMQIEK

-308 KKDDINTLHNL
+308 KKNDINTLHNL
-319 GASDRQIVSIFLY
+319 GANDRQIQSIFLY

-365 DSSGT
+365 ESSGT

-375 YPRER
+375 YPV
-380 SLRGCAR
+380 
-387 SVHHRH
+387 SVHYW
-393 PDRMGGVVDSGAPSA
+393 DVLVVFVTVILIGWAASW
-408 PSDNGQK
+408 
-415 SNNINKS
+415 I
-422 KENNEQETL
+422 
-431 FDSSSCCPA
+431 PA
-440 CRSDGS
+440 RRLRKQIL
-446 SNANRQRTDCAAC
+446 NRIT
-459 GKGERRTGCHPQR
+459 TP
-472 GLLEDDFGFGV
+472 

>member
-1 MKRNFSFYVARRYMF
+1 MLKRNFSFYVARRYMF

-57 SLFTNFDPQIEVVPA
+57 SLFTNFDPQIEVVPV
-72 KGKTVNADAP
+72 KGKTINADAP
-82 ELDKIRHLNF
+82 ELDKIRHLDF

-120 DENFDQLTR
+120 DENFDQLTN
-129 IGDILYGE
+129 IGDILYGD

-152 GIRLAQDMGLGAR
+152 GIRLAQDLGLGAR
-165 WADYLKIYAP
+165 WTDYLKIYAP
-175 VRQGQLTD
+175 VRRGQLTD

-197 SPGVVFAVN
+197 SPGVVYAVN

-237 RLKPGTDLA
+237 RLKPGTDLST
-246 EAKQEIKAAAGEN
+246 AKREIKAAAGEK

-267 QQEDTFRIMQIEK
+267 QQADTFRIMQIEK

-308 KKDDINTLHNL
+308 KKNDINTLHNL
-319 GASDRQIVSIFLY
+319 GANERQIQSIFLY

-365 DSSGT
+365 ESSGT

-375 YPRER
+375 YPV
-380 SLRGCAR
+380 
-387 SVHHRH
+387 SVHYW
-393 PDRMGGVVDSGAPSA
+393 DVLVVFITVILIGWAASW
-408 PSDNGQK
+408 
-415 SNNINKS
+415 I
-422 KENNEQETL
+422 
-431 FDSSSCCPA
+431 PA
-440 CRSDGS
+440 RRLRKQIL
-446 SNANRQRTDCAAC
+446 NRIT
-459 GKGERRTGCHPQR
+459 TP
-472 GLLEDDFGFGV
+472 

>member
-1 MKRNFSFYVARRYMF
+1 MLKRNFSFYVARRYMF

-23 INVISFISVTGV
+23 INVISFISVAGV
-35 AVATM
+35 AVGTM

-57 SLFTNFDPQIEVVPA
+57 SLFTNFDPQIEVVPV
-72 KGKTVNADAP
+72 KGKTINADAP
-82 ELDKIRHLNF
+82 ELDRIRHLDF

-120 DENFDQLTR
+120 DENFDQLTN
-129 IGDILYGE
+129 ISDILYGD

-152 GIRLAQDMGLGAR
+152 GIRLAQDLGLGAR

-175 VRQGQLTD
+175 VRRGQLTD

-197 SPGVVFAVN
+197 SPGVVYAVN

-237 RLKPGTDLA
+237 RLKPGTDIGA
-246 EAKQEIKAAAGEN
+246 AKKEIKAAAGEK

-267 QQEDTFRIMQIEK
+267 QQADTFRIMQIEK

-308 KKDDINTLHNL
+308 KKNDINTLHNL
-319 GASDRQIVSIFLY
+319 GANDRQIQSIFLY

-365 DSSGT
+365 ESSGT

-375 YPRER
+375 YPV
-380 SLRGCAR
+380 
-387 SVHHRH
+387 SVHYW
-393 PDRMGGVVDSGAPSA
+393 DVLVVFITVILIGWAASW
-408 PSDNGQK
+408 
-415 SNNINKS
+415 I
-422 KENNEQETL
+422 
-431 FDSSSCCPA
+431 PA
-440 CRSDGS
+440 RRLRKQIL
-446 SNANRQRTDCAAC
+446 NRIT
-459 GKGERRTGCHPQR
+459 TP
-472 GLLEDDFGFGV
+472 

>member
-16 SKKSVGA
+16 SKKSLGA
-23 INVISFISVTGV
+23 INVISFISVAGV
-35 AVATM
+35 AVGTM

-57 SLFTNFDPQIEVVPA
+57 SLFTNFDPQIEVVPV
-72 KGKTVNADAP
+72 KGKTINADAP
-82 ELDKIRHLNF
+82 ELDRIRHLDF

-120 DENFDQLTR
+120 DENFDQLTN
-129 IGDILYGE
+129 ISDILYGD

-152 GIRLAQDMGLGAR
+152 GIRLAQDLGLGAR

-175 VRQGQLTD
+175 VRRGQLTD

-197 SPGVVFAVN
+197 SPGVVYAVN

-237 RLKPGTDLA
+237 RLKPGTDLGT
-246 EAKQEIKAAAGEN
+246 AKREIKAAAGEK

-267 QQEDTFRIMQIEK
+267 QQADTFRIMQIEK

-308 KKDDINTLHNL
+308 KKNDINTLHNL
-319 GASDRQIVSIFLY
+319 GANDRQIQSIFLY

-365 DSSGT
+365 ESSGT

-375 YPRER
+375 YPV
-380 SLRGCAR
+380 
-387 SVHHRH
+387 SVHYW
-393 PDRMGGVVDSGAPSA
+393 DVLVVFITVILIGWAASW
-408 PSDNGQK
+408 
-415 SNNINKS
+415 I
-422 KENNEQETL
+422 
-431 FDSSSCCPA
+431 PA
-440 CRSDGS
+440 RRLRKQIL
-446 SNANRQRTDCAAC
+446 NRIT
-459 GKGERRTGCHPQR
+459 TP
-472 GLLEDDFGFGV
+472 

>member
-1 MKRNFSFYVARRYMF
+1 MLKRNFSFYVARRYMF

-23 INVISFISVTGV
+23 INVISFISVAGV
-35 AVATM
+35 AVGTM

-57 SLFTNFDPQIEVVPA
+57 SLFTNFDPQIEVVPV
-72 KGKTVNADAP
+72 KGKTINADAP
-82 ELDKIRHLNF
+82 ELDRIRHLDF

-120 DENFDQLTR
+120 DENFDQLTN
-129 IGDILYGE
+129 ISDILYGD

-152 GIRLAQDMGLGAR
+152 GIRLAQDLGLGAR
-165 WADYLKIYAP
+165 WTDYLKIYAP
-175 VRQGQLTD
+175 VRRGQLTD

-197 SPGVVFAVN
+197 SPGVVYAVN

-237 RLKPGTDLA
+237 RLKPGTDLST
-246 EAKQEIKAAAGEN
+246 AKREIKAAAGEK

-267 QQEDTFRIMQIEK
+267 QQADTFRIMQIEK

-308 KKDDINTLHNL
+308 KKNDINTLHNL
-319 GASDRQIVSIFLY
+319 GANDRQIQSIFLY
-332 EGRIISAVGALI
+332 DGRIISAVGALI

-365 DSSGT
+365 ESSGT

-375 YPRER
+375 YPV
-380 SLRGCAR
+380 
-387 SVHHRH
+387 SVHYW
-393 PDRMGGVVDSGAPSA
+393 DVLVVFITVILIGWAASW
-408 PSDNGQK
+408 
-415 SNNINKS
+415 I
-422 KENNEQETL
+422 
-431 FDSSSCCPA
+431 PA
-440 CRSDGS
+440 RRLRKQIL
-446 SNANRQRTDCAAC
+446 NRIT
-459 GKGERRTGCHPQR
+459 TP
-472 GLLEDDFGFGV
+472 

>member
-1 MKRNFSFYVARRYMF
+1 MLKRNLSFYVARRYMF

-23 INVISFISVTGV
+23 INVISFISVAGV
-35 AVATM
+35 AVGTM

-57 SLFTNFDPQIEVVPA
+57 SLFTNFDPQIEVVPV
-72 KGKTVNADAP
+72 KGKTINADAP
-82 ELDKIRHLNF
+82 ELDRIRHLDF

-120 DENFDQLTR
+120 DENFDQLTN
-129 IGDILYGE
+129 IGDILYGD

-152 GIRLAQDMGLGAR
+152 GIRLAQDLGLGAR

-175 VRQGQLTD
+175 VRRGQLTD

-197 SPGVVFAVN
+197 SPGVVYAVN

-237 RLKPGTDLA
+237 RLKPGTDLST
-246 EAKQEIKAAAGEN
+246 AKREIKAAAGER

-267 QQEDTFRIMQIEK
+267 QQADTFRIMQIEK

-308 KKDDINTLHNL
+308 KKNDINTLHNL
-319 GASDRQIVSIFLY
+319 GANDRQIQSIFLY

-365 DSSGT
+365 ESSGT

-375 YPRER
+375 YPV
-380 SLRGCAR
+380 
-387 SVHHRH
+387 SVHYW
-393 PDRMGGVVDSGAPSA
+393 DVLVVFITVILIGWAASW
-408 PSDNGQK
+408 
-415 SNNINKS
+415 I
-422 KENNEQETL
+422 
-431 FDSSSCCPA
+431 PA
-440 CRSDGS
+440 RRLRKQIL
-446 SNANRQRTDCAAC
+446 NRIT
-459 GKGERRTGCHPQR
+459 TP
-472 GLLEDDFGFGV
+472 

>member
-23 INVISFISVTGV
+23 INVISFISVAGV
-35 AVATM
+35 AVGTM

-57 SLFTNFDPQIEVVPA
+57 SLFTNFDPQIEVVPV
-72 KGKTVNADAP
+72 KGKTINADAP
-82 ELDKIRHLNF
+82 ELDRIRHLDF

-120 DENFDQLTR
+120 DENFDQLTN
-129 IGDILYGE
+129 ISDILYGD

-152 GIRLAQDMGLGAR
+152 GIRLAQDLGLGAR

-175 VRQGQLTD
+175 VRRGQLTD

-197 SPGVVFAVN
+197 SPGVVYAVN

-237 RLKPGTDLA
+237 RLKPGTDLGT
-246 EAKQEIKAAAGEN
+246 AKREIKAAAGEK

-267 QQEDTFRIMQIEK
+267 QQADTFRIMQIEK
-280 VLAYVFLTFILIV
+280 ILAYVFLTFILIV

-308 KKDDINTLHNL
+308 KKNDINTLHNL
-319 GASDRQIVSIFLY
+319 GANDRQIQSIFLY

-365 DSSGT
+365 ESSGT

-375 YPRER
+375 YPV
-380 SLRGCAR
+380 
-387 SVHHRH
+387 SVHYW
-393 PDRMGGVVDSGAPSA
+393 DVLVVFITVILIGWAASW
-408 PSDNGQK
+408 
-415 SNNINKS
+415 I
-422 KENNEQETL
+422 
-431 FDSSSCCPA
+431 PA
-440 CRSDGS
+440 RRLRKQIL
-446 SNANRQRTDCAAC
+446 NRIT
-459 GKGERRTGCHPQR
+459 TP
-472 GLLEDDFGFGV
+472 

>member
-1 MKRNFSFYVARRYMF
+1 MLKRNFSFYVARRYMF

-23 INVISFISVTGV
+23 INVISFISVAGV
-35 AVATM
+35 AVGTM

-57 SLFTNFDPQIEVVPA
+57 SLFTNFDPQIEVVPV
-72 KGKTVNADAP
+72 KGKTINADAP
-82 ELDKIRHLNF
+82 ELDRIRHLDF

-120 DENFDQLTR
+120 DENFDQLTN
-129 IGDILYGE
+129 ISDILYGD

-152 GIRLAQDMGLGAR
+152 GIRLAQDLGLGAR

-175 VRQGQLTD
+175 VRRGQLTD

-197 SPGVVFAVN
+197 SPGVVYAVN

-237 RLKPGTDLA
+237 RLKPGTDLST
-246 EAKQEIKAAAGEN
+246 AKREIKVAAGEK

-267 QQEDTFRIMQIEK
+267 QQADTFRIMQIEK

-308 KKDDINTLHNL
+308 KKNDINTLHNL
-319 GASDRQIVSIFLY
+319 GANDRQIQSIFLY

-365 DSSGT
+365 ESSGT

-375 YPRER
+375 YPV
-380 SLRGCAR
+380 
-387 SVHHRH
+387 SVHYW
-393 PDRMGGVVDSGAPSA
+393 DVLVVFVTVILIGWAASW
-408 PSDNGQK
+408 
-415 SNNINKS
+415 I
-422 KENNEQETL
+422 
-431 FDSSSCCPA
+431 PA
-440 CRSDGS
+440 RRLRKQIL
-446 SNANRQRTDCAAC
+446 NRIT
-459 GKGERRTGCHPQR
+459 TP
-472 GLLEDDFGFGV
+472 

>member
-1 MKRNFSFYVARRYMF
+1 MLKRNFSFYVARRYMF

-23 INVISFISVTGV
+23 INVISFISVAGV
-35 AVATM
+35 AVGTM

-57 SLFTNFDPQIEVVPA
+57 SLFTNFDPQIEVVPV

-82 ELDKIRHLNF
+82 ELDRIRHLDF

-120 DENFDQLTR
+120 DENFDQLTN
-129 IGDILYGE
+129 ISDILYGD

-152 GIRLAQDMGLGAR
+152 GIRLAQDLGLGAR

-175 VRQGQLTD
+175 VRRGQLTD

-197 SPGVVFAVN
+197 SPGVVYAVN

-237 RLKPGTDLA
+237 RLKPGTDLST
-246 EAKQEIKAAAGEN
+246 AKREIKAAAGEK

-267 QQEDTFRIMQIEK
+267 QQADTFRIMQIEK

-319 GASDRQIVSIFLY
+319 GANDRQIQSIFLY

-365 DSSGT
+365 ESSGT

-375 YPRER
+375 YPV
-380 SLRGCAR
+380 
-387 SVHHRH
+387 SVHYW
-393 PDRMGGVVDSGAPSA
+393 DVLVVFVTVILIGWAASW
-408 PSDNGQK
+408 
-415 SNNINKS
+415 I
-422 KENNEQETL
+422 
-431 FDSSSCCPA
+431 PA
-440 CRSDGS
+440 RRLRKQIL
-446 SNANRQRTDCAAC
+446 NRIT
-459 GKGERRTGCHPQR
+459 TP
-472 GLLEDDFGFGV
+472 